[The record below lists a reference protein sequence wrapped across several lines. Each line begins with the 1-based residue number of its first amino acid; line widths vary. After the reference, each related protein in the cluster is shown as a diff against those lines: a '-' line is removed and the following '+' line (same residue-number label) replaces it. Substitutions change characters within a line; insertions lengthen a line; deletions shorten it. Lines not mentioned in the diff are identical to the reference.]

1 VAIVA
6 LNTATSPDPVTFTL
20 AGTGIRDG
28 SVATPYLTDAAS
40 DTARQPGVT
49 VHQGAFTMTLPARSM
64 VSFVLPGRGGDVG

>member
-1 VAIVA
+1 MAIVA

-28 SVATPYLTDAAS
+28 SVATPYLTDATS

-49 VHQGAFTMTLPARSM
+49 VHQGAFNMTLPARSM